1 VDDRSLAGRDRPG
14 PQDPSW
20 DAVILHVDMDAFF
33 LSVEL
38 LDHPELL
45 GVPALVAHRGGRSVV
60 LSASYE
66 ARRSGVHSAMPLAH
80 ALALCPGVAVVE
92 PRHERYSAASRQV
105 MDVLGSFTPILEQLS
120 IDEAFLDVT
129 GARRRLGPPARIG
142 ALIRERVRERTG
154 LPCTVGAAATK
165 SVAKIAST
173 RAKPDGLSV
182 VPGTQTRAFL
192 DPLPVSALWGVGPVL
207 HRRLVEA
214 GLETVGSLAAQ
225 SPQRMRRWLGV
236 NGPALV
242 DLARGIDPRPVVP
255 EREAKSLGV
264 ERTFDVDVTDRD
276 ELHRILVA
284 LSHECA
290 FRLRRS
296 GVRAGAVSVKLKA
309 PDLSV
314 RNRTRSLAAPV
325 DSAGPLAAVAEEL
338 LAELLAAR
346 RHAVRLVGI
355 RAERL
360 SGADDAVQHALPWE
374 DERSPADWSEAD
386 RVADDIRR
394 KFPAAA
400 LRPATIVDGRPPPR
414 RPDLR

>member
-1 VDDRSLAGRDRPG
+1 MEERNSAGG
-14 PQDPSW
+14 PPPAAQDPSW

-38 LDHPELL
+38 LERPDLR
-45 GVPALVAHRGGRSVV
+45 GRPALVAHRGGRSVV

-66 ARRSGVHSAMPLAH
+66 ARRSGVRSAMPLAH

-92 PRHERYSAASRQV
+92 PRHEGYTAASRQV
-105 MDVLGSFTPILEQLS
+105 MDILGSFTPVMEQLS
-120 IDEAFLDVT
+120 IDEAFLDVS

-154 LPCTVGAAATK
+154 LPCTVGAATTK

-173 RAKPDGLSV
+173 RAKPDGLGV
-182 VPGTQTRAFL
+182 VPGAQTRAFL

-207 HRRLVEA
+207 QRRLVEA
-214 GLETVGSLAAQ
+214 GLETVGDIAAQ
-225 SPQRMRRWLGV
+225 SPRRMQRWLGS
-236 NGPALV
+236 NGPVLV
-242 DLARGIDPRPVVP
+242 DLARGIDHRAVVP

-296 GVRAGAVSVKLKA
+296 GVRAGAISVKLKA
-309 PDLSV
+309 PDLTV
-314 RNRTRSLAAPV
+314 RNRSRSLAVPV
-325 DSAGPLAAVAEEL
+325 DSAGPLAEAAEEL

-346 RHAVRLVGI
+346 RHPARLVGL

-360 SGADDAVQHALPWE
+360 SGAGVAVQDALPWE
-374 DERSPADWSEAD
+374 DEGAEADWSEAD

-394 KFPAAA
+394 KFPSAA
-400 LRPATIVDGRPPPR
+400 LRPATLVDGGPAPR
-414 RPDLR
+414 RPRLR

>member
-1 VDDRSLAGRDRPG
+1 MDDRSSAGRAG
-14 PQDPSW
+14 PASQDPSW

-38 LDHPELL
+38 LEHPELA
-45 GVPALVAHRGGRSVV
+45 GVPALVANRGGRSVV

-66 ARRSGVHSAMPLAH
+66 ARRSGVRSAMPLAH

-92 PRHERYSAASRQV
+92 PRHERYTAASRQV
-105 MDVLGSFTPILEQLS
+105 MEVLGSFTPVLEQLS
-120 IDEAFLDVT
+120 IDEAFLDVS

-142 ALIRERVRERTG
+142 ALVRERVRERTG
-154 LPCTVGAAATK
+154 LPCTVGAATTK

-173 RAKPDGLSV
+173 RAKPDGLCV
-182 VPGTQTRAFL
+182 VPGEQARTFL
-192 DPLPVSALWGVGPVL
+192 DPLPASALWGVGPVL

-214 GLETVGSLAAQ
+214 GLETVGDIAAQ
-225 SPQRMRRWLGV
+225 SRQRMQRWLGSH
-236 NGPALV
+236 GPALV

-264 ERTFDVDVTDRD
+264 ERTFDADVTDRD

-296 GVRAGAVSVKLKA
+296 GFRAGALSVKLKA

-314 RNRTRSLAAPV
+314 RNRTRTLAVPV
-325 DSAGPLAAVAEEL
+325 DSAGPLAEVAEEV
-338 LAELLAAR
+338 LAELLAVR
-346 RHAVRLVGI
+346 RHPVRLVGL

-360 SGADDAVQHALPWE
+360 TDADGAVQDVLVWE

-394 KFPAAA
+394 KFPTAA
-400 LRPATIVDGRPPPR
+400 LRPATIVEGRAPLR

>member
-1 VDDRSLAGRDRPG
+1 MDDRGAPG
-14 PQDPSW
+14 AVRVASSDPSW

-38 LDHPELL
+38 LEHPELV
-45 GVPALVAHRGGRSVV
+45 GVPALVAGRGGRSVV

-66 ARRSGVHSAMPLAH
+66 ARRSGVRSAMPLAQ

-92 PRHERYSAASRQV
+92 PRHEGYTAASRAV
-105 MDVLGSFTPILEQLS
+105 MEVLGSFTPVLEQLS
-120 IDEAFLDVT
+120 IDEAFLDVS

-154 LPCTVGAAATK
+154 LPCTVGAATTK

-173 RAKPDGLSV
+173 RAKPDGLCV
-182 VPGTQTRAFL
+182 VPGAQTRAFL

-207 HRRLVEA
+207 ERRLVEA
-214 GLETVGSLAAQ
+214 GLETVGDIAAQ
-225 SPQRMRRWLGV
+225 STQRMRRWLGV

-242 DLARGIDPRPVVP
+242 ELAQGIDPRPVVP

-276 ELHRILVA
+276 ELHRILIA

-296 GVRAGAVSVKLKA
+296 EVRAGAVSVKLKA

-314 RNRTRSLAAPV
+314 RNRTRSLQEPV

-346 RHAVRLVGI
+346 RHPVRLLGI

-360 SGADDAVQHALPWE
+360 AGAGDAVQGQLLWG
-374 DERSPADWSEAD
+374 DESASVDWSEAD

-394 KFPAAA
+394 KFPTAA
-400 LRPATIVDGRPPPR
+400 LRPATIVDGRRPPR